1 MKKWNFSRLLPLL
14 LVLVGNIAFAFSVK
28 LFILP
33 AKLISCGT
41 TGIGMVVEHMTDIPM
56 STFIL
61 VFNLVMLTIGWI
73 VLGRKFA
80 MTTIFSSIFYPL
92 MLEFL
97 NMTLGDFVI
106 TENQLLQTI
115 FGGMCMGGSLGLVI
129 RGGASTGGMDI
140 PPLIINKFF
149 RIPVSAT
156 LWMFD
161 LVIMLCQLTFH
172 PLEDLLY
179 GVLLILSVSFALNKV
194 MLFGTSRTE
203 VKIISEHSDE
213 IRQAILKEVDRGC
226 TLLHGEGGYQ
236 GNELNVILSVVSN
249 HELPKIERIA
259 RQIDPGSFVIISQVL
274 VDLVLYTSS
283 MTFYDPRAARMF
295 DYYRQMKHGN
305 RSEVSIR
312 ISEMMP
318 TCVDGCPECLL
329 GEENVGVVINPG
341 DVVDKR
347 LLHLLLEEAI

>member
-1 MKKWNFSRLLPLL
+1 MVMNTKNTWNLNRILSLL
-14 LVLVGNIAFAFSVK
+14 LVLVGNIVFALSIK

-33 AKLISCGT
+33 ANLISCGT
-41 TGIGMVVEHMTDIPM
+41 TGIALVVDHMTDIPM

-61 VFNLVMLTIGWI
+61 VFNVVMLILGWA
-73 VLGRKFA
+73 VLGRTFA

-92 MLEFL
+92 ALEFL
-97 NMTLGDFVI
+97 NRTLGDFVI
-106 TENQLLQTI
+106 TENLMLMTI

-161 LVIMLCQLTFH
+161 LIIMFCQLSFH

-179 GVLLILSVSFALNKV
+179 GVLLIISVSFALNKV

-203 VKIISEHSDE
+203 IKIISENSDE

-226 TLLHGEGGYQ
+226 TLLHGEGGYR

-249 HELPKIERIA
+249 HELPKIERVA
-259 RQIDPGSFVIISQVL
+259 RQIDPGCFVIISQV
-274 VDLVLYTSS
+274 
-283 MTFYDPRAARMF
+283 
-295 DYYRQMKHGN
+295 
-305 RSEVSIR
+305 SEVWGR
-312 ISEMMP
+312 GF
-318 TCVDGCPECLL
+318 TRAKKD
-329 GEENVGVVINPG
+329 
-341 DVVDKR
+341 
-347 LLHLLLEEAI
+347 

>member
-1 MKKWNFSRLLPLL
+1 MKLNEKWNWNRLLSLL
-14 LVLVGNIAFAFSVK
+14 LVFVGNIAFAFSVK

-61 VFNLVMLTIGWI
+61 IFNIVMLSIGWA
-73 VLGRKFA
+73 VLGRSFA
-80 MTTIFSSIFYPL
+80 MTTIFSSIFYPV
-92 MLEFL
+92 MLELL
-97 NMTLGDFVI
+97 NRTLGDFLI
-106 TENQLLQTI
+106 TDNQLLQTL

-156 LWMFD
+156 LWVFD
-161 LVIMLCQLTFH
+161 LIIMLCQLSFH

-203 VKIISEHSDE
+203 IKIISDHSE
-213 IRQAILKEVDRGC
+213 AIRQAILKEVDRGC
-226 TLLHGEGGYQ
+226 TLLHGTGGYSD
-236 GNELNVILSVVSN
+236 NEVNVILSVVSN

-259 RQIDPGSFVIISQVL
+259 RQIDPGSFVIISQV
-274 VDLVLYTSS
+274 
-283 MTFYDPRAARMF
+283 
-295 DYYRQMKHGN
+295 
-305 RSEVSIR
+305 SEVWGR
-312 ISEMMP
+312 GF
-318 TCVDGCPECLL
+318 TTA
-329 GEENVGVVINPG
+329 
-341 DVVDKR
+341 KR
-347 LLHLLLEEAI
+347 D

>member
-1 MKKWNFSRLLPLL
+1 MKEKWNLDRLMSLG

-41 TGIGMVVEHMTDIPM
+41 TGIGMVVEHMTNIPM

-61 VFNLVMLTIGWI
+61 VFNIVMLSIGWA
-73 VLGRKFA
+73 VLGRNFA
-80 MTTIFSSIFYPL
+80 MTTIFSSVFYPL

-97 NMTLGDFVI
+97 NQTLGDFVI
-106 TENQLLQTI
+106 TDSQLLQTI

-156 LWMFD
+156 LWVFD
-161 LVIMLCQLTFH
+161 LIIMLCQLSFH

-203 VKIISEHSDE
+203 IKIISEHSDE
-213 IRQAILKEVDRGC
+213 IRQAILQQVDRGC
-226 TLLHGEGGYQ
+226 TLLHGAGGYR
-236 GNELNVILSVVSN
+236 GEELNVILSVVTT
-249 HELPKIERIA
+249 
-259 RQIDPGSFVIISQVL
+259 
-274 VDLVLYTSS
+274 LY
-283 MTFYDPRAARMF
+283 D
-295 DYYRQMKHGN
+295 
-305 RSEVSIR
+305 
-312 ISEMMP
+312 
-318 TCVDGCPECLL
+318 
-329 GEENVGVVINPG
+329 
-341 DVVDKR
+341 
-347 LLHLLLEEAI
+347 